1 MVLSGG
7 VHKECTNFDS
17 ELRNVKLKIITEGF
31 KFSIKSSVLNKMSI
45 QLDMVKSTFF
55 EDIITGSLALNLY
68 DLIYRDI
75 SDIDIIIKDS
85 ERYANYIKYSAYSET
100 ENISNLGYKMMAY
113 KKNIFSKSK
122 EFKIDFFKNDE
133 AKFNTFIYRDTEL
146 KIQDPLQIITEK
158 LKIYELSEIN
168 GNMSR
173 IKHRSD
179 LFEIFKRIN

>member
-85 ERYANYIKYSAYSET
+85 ERYANYIKY
-100 ENISNLGYKMMAY
+100 N
-113 KKNIFSKSK
+113 
-122 EFKIDFFKNDE
+122 
-133 AKFNTFIYRDTEL
+133 
-146 KIQDPLQIITEK
+146 
-158 LKIYELSEIN
+158 
-168 GNMSR
+168 
-173 IKHRSD
+173 
-179 LFEIFKRIN
+179 